1 MQSKKLRY
9 IIIFLVILYLMRL
22 YIPNI
27 SSEKKKKSA
36 LGPLENYGQ
45 ITGSSDIFQDKVGKI
60 LGVVQIVGSLVAVI
74 CLIVLGVKYMM
85 GSVEEKAEYKKTLLP
100 YFIGAL
106 MVFGITNLLNVI
118 YKVMINMS

>member
-9 IIIFLVILYLMRL
+9 IIIFLFIVFLMSL

-27 SSEKKKKSA
+27 SSAYDAQNA
-36 LGPLENYGQ
+36 LGALENYGQ

-118 YKVMINMS
+118 YKVMINIS